1 MRILGLSCYYH
12 DAAVCLVEDGRIVA
26 AATEESFS
34 RKKHDSGFPKEAIR
48 YALGEAGLPMT
59 RDGLRGID
67 AVVFY
72 DKPFKKF
79 DRTIRSHVDRF
90 PAGLGAFAR
99 RLPTMISKELRIAK
113 VLADEV
119 DYHGSVLYSEH
130 HLSHAASAFFCS
142 GWDEA
147 SVLTVDGVGEWT
159 TSSWGQGRGNE
170 LTLTAETRFP
180 HSLGLLYSAFT
191 IYLGFKV
198 NSAEYKVMG
207 LAPYGQPVYVDAIR
221 KMITVRDDGSF
232 RLDMRYFDFDAGE
245 RMFTPAFESL
255 MGQPARPLEHEELS
269 QFHKD
274 VARSLQVVVDET
286 MVALATHVVTA
297 TGLPRLCL
305 AGGVALNCVAN
316 GEILRRAPV
325 EDVFIQP
332 SAGDAGGAM
341 GAALWAW
348 NGLLKKPRLPRLP
361 SVYLGPA
368 YTDEQ
373 VQQLLDAE
381 GARYVRLERGALLQR
396 TVELLVAGKVV
407 GWFHGRMEWGPR
419 ALGHRS
425 ILGDP
430 RDPAMRDT
438 INRKIK
444 MREGFRPF
452 APAVLEERVGDWF
465 QLDRPSPY
473 MLLVA
478 PVAPGKPPLPAITHV
493 DNSARIQTISRDQ
506 DALYYDLVAGF
517 GEATGVPVLINTS
530 MNVRGEPMVCSPED
544 GWRCFMRTEMDVL
557 VIGSFLLLKEEQPRV
572 DLMSAA
578 EEFGL
583 D

>member
-1 MRILGLSCYYH
+1 MRILGLSCFYH
-12 DAAVCLVEDGRIVA
+12 DSAACLVEDGRIVA

-34 RKKHDSGFPKEAIR
+34 RKKHDNEFPKQAIR
-48 YALGEAGLPMT
+48 YALTEAGLAMT
-59 RDGLRGID
+59 ADGVRGID

-90 PAGLGAFAR
+90 PRGLGAFAR
-99 RLPTMISKELRIAK
+99 RLPNVIMKELRVGK
-113 VLADEV
+113 VLADEI
-119 DYHGSVLYSEH
+119 DYHGPLLYSEH

-159 TSSWGQGRGNE
+159 TSSWGSGRGNS
-170 LTLTAETRFP
+170 LVLSGETRFP

-207 LAPYGQPVYVDAIR
+207 LAPYGQPLYVDAIR
-221 KMITVRDDGSF
+221 KMISVLPDGSF
-232 RLDMRYFDFDAGE
+232 RLDMKYFDFDAGE
-245 RMFTPAFESL
+245 RMYTPAFESL
-255 MGQPARPLEHEELS
+255 MGQPARPLEHGELT

-274 VARSLQVVVDET
+274 VARSLQAVVDDT
-286 MVALATHVVTA
+286 MVALATHVVTT
-297 TGLPRLCL
+297 TGLPKLCM

-325 EDVFIQP
+325 EDIFIQP

-361 SVYLGPA
+361 SVYLGPGFSD
-368 YTDEQ
+368 DE
-373 VQQLLDAE
+373 VQELLD
-381 GARYVRLERGALLQR
+381 GQSARYLKLDRESLLAR
-396 TVELLVAGKVV
+396 TVGLLVAGKVV

-430 RDPAMRDT
+430 RDAEMRDT

-478 PVAPGKPPLPAITHV
+478 PVAEGKTPLPAITHV
-493 DNSARIQTISRDQ
+493 DQSARIQTVSHEQ
-506 DALYYDLVAGF
+506 DPLYYDLIAKF

-530 MNVRGEPMVCSPED
+530 MNVRGEPMVCTPED

-572 DLMSAA
+572 ELRSAA

>member
-1 MRILGLSCYYH
+1 MRILGLSCFYH
-12 DAAVCLVEDGRIVA
+12 DSAVCLVEDGVIVA
-26 AATEESFS
+26 AATEEAFS
-34 RKKHDSGFPKEAIR
+34 RKKHDNGFPKEATR
-48 YALGEAGLPMT
+48 YVLSEAGLALAE
-59 RDGLRGID
+59 GVRGID

-79 DRTIRSHVDRF
+79 ERSIRSYVDRF
-90 PAGLGAFAR
+90 PVGLGSFVR
-99 RLPTMISKELRIAK
+99 RLPNVINKELRIAK
-113 VLADEV
+113 VLRDEL
-119 DYHGSVLYSEH
+119 DYGGAVLYSEH

-147 SVLTVDGVGEWT
+147 SVLTVDGVGEWA
-159 TSSWGQGRGNE
+159 TSSWGAGRGNS
-170 LTLTAETRFP
+170 LVLSGETRFP

-191 IYLGFKV
+191 FYLGFKV

-221 KMITVRDDGSF
+221 RMIEVRDDGSF

-245 RMFTPAFESL
+245 RMYTPAFEAV
-255 MGQPARPLEHEELS
+255 MGQPARGLEQGELT

-274 VARSLQVVVDET
+274 VARSLQAIVDDT
-286 MVALATHVVTA
+286 MVKLATHVVRT
-297 TGLPRLCL
+297 TGLPRLCM

-316 GEILRRAPV
+316 GEVLRRAPV
-325 EDVFIQP
+325 DDIYVQP

-348 NGLLKKPRLPRLP
+348 NGLLKKPRLPRLA

-368 YTDEQ
+368 WDDSA
-373 VQQLLDAE
+373 VQAVLDAQ
-381 GARYVRLERGALLQR
+381 GARYVRLDRDTLLAR
-396 TVELLVAGKVV
+396 TVELLTQSKVV

-430 RDPAMRDT
+430 RDVEMRDI

-452 APAVLEERVGDWF
+452 APAVLEERASEWF
-465 QLDRPSPY
+465 QIDRPSPY

-478 PVAPGKPPLPAITHV
+478 PVTEGKLPLPAVTHV
-493 DNSARIQTISRDQ
+493 DGSARIQTISREQ
-506 DALYYDLVAGF
+506 DALYYDLIARF

-530 MNVRGEPMVCSPED
+530 MNVRGEPMVCSPAD

-557 VIGSFLLLKEEQPRV
+557 VMGCFLLLKEDQPHV
-572 DLMSAA
+572 DLKSAA
-578 EEFGL
+578 DEFGL

>member
-1 MRILGLSCYYH
+1 MRILGLSCFYH
-12 DAAVCLVEDGRIVA
+12 DAAACLIEDGRIVA
-26 AATEESFS
+26 AASEEAFS
-34 RKKHDSGFPKEAIR
+34 RKKHDSGFPNLAIR
-48 YALGEAGLPMT
+48 YVCGEAGLKP
-59 RDGLRGID
+59 GQGID

-79 DRTIRSHVDRF
+79 DRSIRSHVDRF
-90 PAGLGAFAR
+90 PAGLGAFVR
-99 RLPTMISKELRIAK
+99 RLPQVINKELRIGK
-113 VLADEV
+113 VLKDEL
-119 DYHGSVLYSEH
+119 DYGGPLLFSEH

-142 GWDEA
+142 GWEEA
-147 SVLTVDGVGEWT
+147 SVLTVDGVGEWA
-159 TSSWGQGRGNE
+159 TSSWGAGRGNS
-170 LTLTAETRFP
+170 LVLSGETRFP
-180 HSLGLLYSAFT
+180 HSLGLLYSAVT
-191 IYLGFKV
+191 LYLGFKV

-207 LAPYGQPVYVDAIR
+207 LAPYGEPTHVDAIR
-221 KMITVRDDGSF
+221 KMIHVRDDGSF

-245 RMFTPAFESL
+245 RMFTPAFETV
-255 MGQPARPLEHEELS
+255 MGQPARPLEHGELS

-274 VARSLQVVVDET
+274 VARSLQVVVDDT
-286 MVALATHVVTA
+286 MVKLATHVVKQ
-297 TGLPRLCL
+297 TGLPKLCM

-325 EDVFIQP
+325 EDVFVQP

-361 SVYLGPA
+361 SVYLGPG
-368 YTDEQ
+368 YSDDE
-373 VQQLLDAE
+373 VQRVLDAE
-381 GARYVRLERGALLQR
+381 GAKYLRMDRESLLERTVALL
-396 TVELLVAGKVV
+396 TTGKVV

-430 RDPAMRDT
+430 RDPQMRDT

-452 APAVLEERVGDWF
+452 APAVLEEKVNDWF

-478 PVAPGKPPLPAITHV
+478 QVAPDKQALPATTHV
-493 DNSARIQTISRDQ
+493 DGSARIQTISHAQ
-506 DALYYDLVAGF
+506 DPLYYDLIAKF
-517 GEATGVPVLINTS
+517 GEATGVPVVINTS

-557 VIGSFLLLKEEQPRV
+557 VIGSFVLLKEEQPAV
-572 DLMSAA
+572 DLKSAA